1 MQSILVT
8 GGAGFIGSNL
18 TLRLQELHPKAWIT
32 VIDDFRSGNFKN
44 LQGFRGDFVAAD
56 LSRLDWKAQFQ
67 KPCWDAVFHL
77 ASITDTTEHN
87 QFLQT
92 HDNVEAFRKLLDF
105 VAPSKT
111 PIVYA
116 SSAATYGISGGVNHE
131 DDAPAPA
138 NIYAFSKVQLDNMA
152 RRYASLHPD
161 LKIVGLRYFNVYGP
175 REAHKGIPA
184 SMIYHLAQQ
193 MISGKTPRIFKFGEQ
208 MRDFVYVMD
217 IVNYTIRALT
227 APQSAILNAGSGQPR
242 PFNDIITILNKVLS
256 TSLKP
261 EYFDCPYPF
270 YQPHTEADMSNT
282 QRVLGVK
289 SEYSLEKGI
298 QDYYDSGFLVARK

>member
-18 TLRLQELHPKAWIT
+18 TLRLQELHPNAAIT
-32 VIDDFRSGNFKN
+32 VIDDFRSGCFKN
-44 LQGFRGDFVAAD
+44 LQGYRGDFVAAD
-56 LSRLDWKAQFQ
+56 VSRLDWQAQFH
-67 KPCWDAVFHL
+67 KPSWDAVFHL

-87 QFLQT
+87 QALQT
-92 HDNVEAFRKLLDF
+92 HDNVEGFRSLLDF
-105 VAPSKT
+105 VVPSGA

-116 SSAATYGISGGVNHE
+116 SSAATYGIAAGVNHE
-131 DDAPAPA
+131 NDPAAPA
-138 NIYAFSKVQLDNMA
+138 NIYAFSKVILDNLA
-152 RRYASLHPD
+152 RHYAARFPD
-161 LKIVGLRYFNVYGP
+161 NKIVGLRYFNVYGP

-193 MISGKTPRIFKFGEQ
+193 ITAGKSPRIFKYGEQ
-208 MRDFVYVMD
+208 MRDFVYVKD
-217 IVNYTIRALT
+217 IVNYTIRGLT
-227 APQSAILNAGSGQPR
+227 APQSVILNAGSGQPR
-242 PFNDIITILNKVLS
+242 PFNDIISILNEVLG
-256 TSLKP
+256 TSVQP

-282 QRVLGVK
+282 ERVLRVK

-298 QDYYDSGFLVARK
+298 RDYFDSGFLVAR